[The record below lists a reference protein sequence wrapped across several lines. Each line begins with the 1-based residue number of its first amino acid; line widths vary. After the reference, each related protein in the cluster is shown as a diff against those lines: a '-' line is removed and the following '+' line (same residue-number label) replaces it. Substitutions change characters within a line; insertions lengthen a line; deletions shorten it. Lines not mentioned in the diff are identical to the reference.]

1 MEAKEEK
8 VFYQDSQVQVTQSR
22 FVARSRTF
30 AMRNISSVSIF
41 KKEKSRFLEIV
52 MIIAGLICLFNTS
65 SLVFGLLLIVAAVLL
80 LFLLKNEYTV
90 RISSNSGESD
100 GFISTDKELVEKIVD
115 AVNEAIIFRG

>member
-8 VFYQDSQVQVTQSR
+8 VFYQDNQVQVTQSR

-41 KKEKSRFLEIV
+41 KKEKSRFLEII
-52 MIIAGLICLFNTS
+52 MIIAGLICLFNKS
-65 SLVFGLLLIVAAVLL
+65 SLIFGMLLIVTAALL
-80 LFLLKNEYTV
+80 FFLLKNEYTV